1 MFSQSLVF
9 GAKYISFVEIN
20 ILKTLQEL
28 EAATK
33 EGFGKKMFLKCREI
47 LKDYK
52 SDQNPLKMFKGTHF
66 W

>member
-1 MFSQSLVF
+1 M
-9 GAKYISFVEIN
+9 N

-33 EGFGKKMFLKCREI
+33 EGFGKKMFLKWREI

>member
-1 MFSQSLVF
+1 M
-9 GAKYISFVEIN
+9 N

-52 SDQNPLKMFKGTHF
+52 SNQNPLKMFKGTHF